1 MKKYFFMVAVLLSLK
16 GFSQGSTDYG
26 AGLKFN
32 LNEDGLNSCVDQIWF
47 RSAEMNR
54 NNDWWRASINC
65 NRHW

>member
-32 LNEDGLNSCVDQIWF
+32 LNEDGLNSCVDKSGF
-47 RSAEMNR
+47 VLLR
-54 NNDWWRASINC
+54 
-65 NRHW
+65 